1 MKSMK
6 SLKFRKEQG
15 ISIRRLNIIMIAVAC
30 IICVVLIWVMH
41 RSSSLYKDYSRLSDD
56 VMNLEDNAMML
67 MEASDYL
74 TEEIRSFVIT
84 GDRQHLNNY
93 FEEANITQR
102 REKALQALKSSN
114 ENSEAYSNLENA
126 MSYSKDLMNTEYY
139 AAKLAIEAFNYNI
152 NTYPNEIKNME
163 IKEEDEALSDADKL
177 DLAED
182 LLFDEHYMKEKELI
196 SGNIDKCI
204 IDLADELKTR
214 KEEMDARLKRQE
226 IVEHSLVFTLI
237 VIMIVIV
244 VFTSHYIILPLN
256 KAVKK
261 IRDEQ
266 EVDLTGAYEVRFLAK
281 TYNLMY
287 HTNMISKEKLNYEAT
302 HDKLTGL
309 YNRRGYDI
317 LLKNLDIETS
327 TLMIIDLDNFKSIND
342 TFGHDMGD
350 KVLTKAANVI
360 NNSFRNQDYVCRIGG
375 DEFAVIMVHS
385 TESMKELIK
394 SKVQLMNKKMMDDSD
409 GIPESSF
416 SVGVAFGESKQSV
429 EEIFKNADNALYETK
444 KNGRCGVRF
453 AE

>member
-1 MKSMK
+1 M
-6 SLKFRKEQG
+6 
-15 ISIRRLNIIMIAVAC
+15 
-30 IICVVLIWVMH
+30 
-41 RSSSLYKDYSRLSDD
+41 
-56 VMNLEDNAMML
+56 
-67 MEASDYL
+67 
-74 TEEIRSFVIT
+74 
-84 GDRQHLNNY
+84 
-93 FEEANITQR
+93 
-102 REKALQALKSSN
+102 
-114 ENSEAYSNLENA
+114 
-126 MSYSKDLMNTEYY
+126 
-139 AAKLAIEAFNYNI
+139 
-152 NTYPNEIKNME
+152 
-163 IKEEDEALSDADKL
+163 
-177 DLAED
+177 
-182 LLFDEHYMKEKELI
+182 FDEHYMKENELI